1 MEINYQHKD
10 EIHKIDVEKNEDGFK
25 IKYLDK
31 TFDVIAEEL
40 KPGYFQMKLNNNIY
54 RFFVSTEGEKRF
66 VFINGDIFR
75 INKLKVLPREAK
87 KEGKDKGDLK
97 SPISGKVI
105 RVLVEVGEN
114 IKENQP
120 LMIIEAM
127 KMEHQVRAPFPGQ
140 VKKINFKEGQQVDVG
155 ELLMD
160 VEGAEEGKQEDLS

>member
-1 MEINYQHKD
+1 MELNYQHQD
-10 EIHKIDVEKNEDGFK
+10 EIHKVDVEKNEEGFR

-31 TFDVIAEEL
+31 AFDVVAEEL
-40 KPGYFQMKLNNNIY
+40 KPGYFQMKLNNEIF
-54 RFFVSTEGEKRF
+54 RFFVSIEGDMRF

-75 INKLKVLPREAK
+75 INKLKLLPREGRKGK
-87 KEGKDKGDLK
+87 KAKGDLN

-105 RVLVEVGEN
+105 RVMVNEGDIV
-114 IKENQP
+114 KDNQP

-127 KMEHQVRAPFPGQ
+127 KMEHQVRAPYPGE

-160 VEGAEEGKQEDLS
+160 VEASKEE